1 MNETPAL
8 HAFRL
13 RHDQHHLAAWHAH
26 SLGQLYAISSG
37 VLIMQSPAG
46 RWVMPPGHIGW
57 LPPRCEHAASGHG
70 PLAGWSGYL
79 ALPWC
84 ADLPSE
90 PCVLAPS
97 PLIQAIV
104 AQVADSSGQLATDRL
119 ARLAAVLCDELK
131 AAEPAALALPMP
143 HDRRL
148 LAICEALLGD
158 LGRTWDMVQWAS
170 WAGLS
175 ERSLGRHFMAEC
187 GLGFAQWRQ
196 RARLLRA
203 LEWLAQGQPVGE
215 VATALGYETTSA
227 FIAAFRREFGTTPG
241 RYFGTTAGRH

>member
-1 MNETPAL
+1 MRQPPAL

-26 SLGQLYAISSG
+26 TQGQLYAISSG
-37 VLIMQSPAG
+37 VLIMQGAQG

-57 LPPRCEHAASGHG
+57 LPPRCEHSASGHG
-70 PLAGWSGYL
+70 PLAGWSAYL

-84 ADLPSE
+84 QDLPGE
-90 PCVLAPS
+90 PCVLVPS

-104 AQVADSSGQLATDRL
+104 AQVADSGGRL
-119 ARLAAVLCDELK
+119 APERLERLAAVLCDELK
-131 AAEPAALALPMP
+131 AARPAALALPMP
-143 HDRRL
+143 RDRRL
-148 LAICEALLGD
+148 LTICDALLQD
-158 LGRTWDMVQWAS
+158 LGRPWDMAQWAA

-175 ERSLGRHFMAEC
+175 ERSLGRHFTAEC

-196 RARLLRA
+196 RGRLLRA

-215 VATALGYETTSA
+215 VAAALGYETTSA
-227 FIAAFRREFGTTPG
+227 FIAVFRREFGTTPG
-241 RYFGTTAGRH
+241 RYFGTTAGRQ